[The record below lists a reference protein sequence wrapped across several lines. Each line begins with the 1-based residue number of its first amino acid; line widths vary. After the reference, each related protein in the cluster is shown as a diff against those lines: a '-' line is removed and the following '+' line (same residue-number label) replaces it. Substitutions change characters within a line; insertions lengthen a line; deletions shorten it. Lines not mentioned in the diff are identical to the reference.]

1 MILRAVKPPAAVGTG
16 SLVAGRR
23 ILQLALQ
30 NGFVVSF
37 VVPPWENASPFSKIL
52 RDKGKK
58 S

>member
-1 MILRAVKPPAAVGTG
+1 MILREAA
-16 SLVAGRR
+16 RR
-23 ILQLALQ
+23 SGDGQLGCWSGHFAARST